1 MTLLQ
6 IGEKIRSKLVNINFP
21 IFKYTLV
28 YLVIT
33 WFNKNFVYDKGRAW
47 KLDELRVKSNSDLHK
62 LWYVLLKELN
72 MLLTMQEESK
82 RLKKLFPSPERIEK
96 VEESMKNLENVVR
109 ERNRSYLQLEVSEE
123 ETGDR
128 PFAFRRDMFGRYR
141 W

>member
-1 MTLLQ
+1 M
-6 IGEKIRSKLVNINFP
+6 
-21 IFKYTLV
+21 
-28 YLVIT
+28 
-33 WFNKNFVYDKGRAW
+33 
-47 KLDELRVKSNSDLHK
+47 
-62 LWYVLLKELN
+62 LKELN